1 MYERIHVAVDSV
13 MPDFT
18 LKDEFGKNLS
28 LKKFKR
34 DKEYVVLAI
43 IRGVDDAHTRQQLDY
58 LRNDY
63 QRFQYFGG
71 DVLAVSY
78 GSVDF
83 NRSLITNLSLPF
95 HILSDSK
102 CQLIEQLGLRNRYEK
117 LVGPAIY
124 LLNQAGTVM
133 FMYQGK
139 EPEDIVEDEEII
151 LAMQGDTQSAP
162 DWPVHW

>member
-1 MYERIHVAVDSV
+1 M
-13 MPDFT
+13 
-18 LKDEFGKNLS
+18 
-28 LKKFKR
+28 
-34 DKEYVVLAI
+34 
-43 IRGVDDAHTRQQLDY
+43 
-58 LRNDY
+58 
-63 QRFQYFGG
+63 
-71 DVLAVSY
+71 LAVSY

-102 CQLIEQLGLRNRYEK
+102 CKLIEQLGLRNRYEK

-151 LAMQGDTQSAP
+151 MAMQGDTQSGP